1 MNTPG
6 SVVVACIV
14 CVCVCQSVRPQA
26 GQSGLNFEI
35 RGRGVELS
43 LSQSLRILDG
53 RDFRDS
59 RHGHGH
65 GQCHST

>member
-14 CVCVCQSVRPQA
+14 CVCPSVR
-26 GQSGLNFEI
+26 QSGLKFEI
-35 RGRGVELS
+35 EDAASSLS

-59 RHGHGH
+59 RHGHG
-65 GQCHST
+65 QCHST